1 MRSFLWSRAT
11 LVMLAGVTGL
21 NSGHAP
27 AHPVPPVPG
36 VLGQVKSVAH
46 DSMAGER
53 MADRSVITVP
63 TITGEGDNSN
73 ETLTDIDIE

>member
-1 MRSFLWSRAT
+1 MKRFLLSTAMAV
-11 LVMLAGVTGL
+11 LLAGVTGL

-27 AHPVPPVPG
+27 AQPVPPVPG
-36 VLGQVKSVAH
+36 VLGHVTSVAH

-53 MADRSVITVP
+53 LADRSVITVP
-63 TITGEGDNSN
+63 TTTGEGDNSN